1 MIFSDLICIF
11 AGGSHFYRHKNV
23 KRGAYTSNIIGTVS
37 NFLEKSGTVA
47 QKKESKT
54 TSKSIPAKI

>member
-23 KRGAYTSNIIGTVS
+23 KRGGLYPKNAETVS

-47 QKKESKT
+47 QKQVSKN
-54 TSKSIPAKI
+54 I